1 MRAALS
7 SYVGKHDVLCCRV
20 GGRPDGPRAIW
31 PSWPTLY
38 PNSGGSRVE
47 GRRMVSMSSD
57 RLEGGAD
64 VGLYGAQ
71 E

>member
-7 SYVGKHDVLCCRV
+7 SYVKGRGVLCCRV
-20 GGRPDGPRAIW
+20 GGCPDDPCSDPTIMAI
-31 PSWPTLY
+31 LY

-47 GRRMVSMSSD
+47 GRRMAVMSSD
-57 RLEGGAD
+57 GLEGAAD
-64 VGLYGAQ
+64 VGLYGVQ

>member
-1 MRAALS
+1 MMTYLVPEQWRFE
-7 SYVGKHDVLCCRV
+7 G
-20 GGRPDGPRAIW
+20 
-31 PSWPTLY
+31 
-38 PNSGGSRVE
+38 E
-47 GRRMVSMSSD
+47 GRQMVAMSSD

>member
-1 MRAALS
+1 
-7 SYVGKHDVLCCRV
+7 
-20 GGRPDGPRAIW
+20 
-31 PSWPTLY
+31 LY
-38 PNSGGSRVE
+38 PNSGSSRVGE
-47 GRRMVSMSSD
+47 QRMVVMSSD